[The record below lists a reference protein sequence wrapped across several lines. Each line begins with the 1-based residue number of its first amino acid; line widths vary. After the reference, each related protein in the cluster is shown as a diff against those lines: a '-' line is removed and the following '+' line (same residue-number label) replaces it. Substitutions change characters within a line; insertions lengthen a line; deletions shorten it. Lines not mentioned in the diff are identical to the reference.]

1 MKKLIYLLLVSIV
14 FISCQKD
21 DSLDPRSDLVPAQ
34 FVKLDI
40 VSPFIDANHLDT
52 SSFVGIISTPSNN
65 VDKYELYV
73 AKRDAF
79 GFVSDFVLYET
90 ITTFP
95 YEVTVNAE
103 KLAAA
108 GIPTIAN
115 SEILRF
121 FGKSYKGD
129 VVCDYNSLSATV
141 KSLQSLK
148 QGYRFYVPIQIESD
162 IPENQYTW

>member
-1 MKKLIYLLLVSIV
+1 
-14 FISCQKD
+14 
-21 DSLDPRSDLVPAQ
+21 LDPRSDLVPAQ

-73 AKRDAF
+73 ARRNSF

-95 YEVTVNAE
+95 YQVTVNAQ
-103 KLAAA
+103 KLAEA
-108 GIPTIAN
+108 GIPVIAN
-115 SEILRF
+115 SDNLRF
-121 FGKSYKGD
+121 LGKSYRGD
-129 VVCDYNSLSATV
+129 VVCDFNSLSSTV
-141 KSLQSLK
+141 RSLQSLK
-148 QGYRFYVPIQIESD
+148 TRLPFFMFLFK
-162 IPENQYTW
+162 